1 MTNKL
6 EFPYKS
12 SAVFTMGIT
21 RELVP
26 PKMEAV
32 KTKQKIRRDEKLFV
46 AVDKQEERKRAS
58 TVALTPAVQAVP
70 FIQVTKSLLQLKGIS
85 EGPFFSVSGHKL

>member
-32 KTKQKIRRDEKLFV
+32 KTNQKILREEKLLV
-46 AVDKQEERKRAS
+46 DVDKQWEPKQSS
-58 TVALTPAVQAVP
+58 TVASTPVVQAVP
-70 FIQVTKSLLQLKGIS
+70 NIQVTKSMLQLKGIA
-85 EGPFFSVSGHKL
+85 EGPFLTVSGHKL